1 MTKKNA
7 AKEPPIYPHSAA
19 YAIEHGEREAY
30 FASKKAYEDCKKA
43 IEESIRSHHDGCY
56 FSDGQV
62 EDVLSKFSVERVI
75 NLLAYTVQKK
85 EWDTR
90 FSPSNREWA
99 QKINAG
105 ISERLGAYL
114 TVESHPA
121 LLDGFISQFRRDVL
135 EQKQEMK
142 SHSKKPRERG
152 DDIEL

>member
-1 MTKKNA
+1 M
-7 AKEPPIYPHSAA
+7 
-19 YAIEHGEREAY
+19 
-30 FASKKAYEDCKKA
+30 
-43 IEESIRSHHDGCY
+43 
-56 FSDGQV
+56 
-62 EDVLSKFSVERVI
+62 LSKFSVERVI